1 MSSIVDKLIRFGE
14 ELTEMKSSAYDLWT
28 WLPSH
33 REAKKHHGD
42 YACEFT
48 PPIQTVMIEASIYIG
63 PIQGESFGYG
73 YDLHCCAA
81 QSLLQPQSV
90 GMTRIAQGIQGLNHN
105 LFAGGQP
112 EHKASFGFKIAAKGQ
127 SHRVAGQQ
135 GFAAPGGYAQADI
148 GRRVLDRSQ
157 FLGQ

>member
-63 PIQGESFGYG
+63 
-73 YDLHCCAA
+73 H
-81 QSLLQPQSV
+81 
-90 GMTRIAQGIQGLNHN
+90 GLNPSAEELAQNEFYQCPCGEDHN
-105 LFAGGQP
+105 DPDTPGD
-112 EHKASFGFKIAAKGQ
+112 ED
-127 SHRVAGQQ
+127 VA
-135 GFAAPGGYAQADI
+135 P
-148 GRRVLDRSQ
+148 
-157 FLGQ
+157 